1 MLCEV
6 IAKLYDKGFDKL
18 NLTYKY
24 LILNKASVTLS
35 LSKG

>member
-1 MLCEV
+1 MIKVLTCLRQ
-6 IAKLYDKGFDKL
+6 AGKL

-35 LSKG
+35 LPA